1 MAVLNPLGFQR
12 EAVDR
17 LVIAFLR
24 LWKGNIRQAPLVFKS
39 PTGSGKTFMMASF
52 INELNNLPQWDED
65 KAFIWITFSDDL
77 AMQSRDK
84 FIKYFENTLKNDLIT
99 VDDFNREKLRKND
112 ILFINWQ
119 KLVSRRAEDRRLRR
133 PEEEK
138 DHKETGVYFEDFIEN
153 THEDGRE
160 IILIVDE
167 SHTHKTTEL
176 AGNVVDGI
184 NPRIIIDVSATP
196 KPNSIPTAED
206 IEEGRGGFVY
216 VKRDD
221 VVDEGLIKEK
231 IIVQTEEE
239 IRRFGQTDLDEVLL
253 QLGLVRRAELKR
265 QLVALGKNVNP
276 LMLIQLPNDDQ
287 KLREIGQRKKED
299 IVLEFL
305 RGKGVDIESRVA
317 MWFDNYKKNLDFI
330 EENDDEV
337 DFMLFKQ
344 AAGTGWDCPRAH
356 VLVMFRE
363 IQSTTF
369 YAQTVGRILR
379 MPEPEKSAD
388 YINTPDLRTGFLYT
402 DYRREEI
409 KDIEVVAGNKPA
421 TFFSELRKG
430 KEKEIQDFELP
441 SAFIQRVDYGD
452 IADSAKFQRSLA
464 KSFNE
469 YFGITE
475 EGVFD
480 NIQEKLISKGLEI
493 NTHIDTSLVVDAEF
507 EDFDKM
513 SLEFKRRGHD
523 YKHEISNND
532 VEKLFNYYC
541 YNVLTEQT
549 DEDAK
554 ISNVARSWNRLKS
567 ALRVW
572 NTKYLNF
579 TNIQFYKIFI
589 NDMFREA
596 RSTFRPAITKA
607 LKDYR
612 PILKQVLK
620 DRKEKLEKKKRPTFR
635 FKKSYAFT
643 DDYEV
648 LEQGR
653 CLFDPF
659 YIKKNYL
666 GSENEIRF
674 VRYIDGH
681 GKVNWWF
688 KNGDQGQDYFALK
701 YYNTTEQRER
711 LFYPD
716 WIIKFVDGRIGIF
729 DTKAYRTLSTEGRA
743 KGLAL
748 KLRELGDGFVGGIVR
763 YANGIFEYCNSVDY
777 DDIVPSNNE
786 WKPMEGL
793 FR

>member
-1 MAVLNPLGFQR
+1 LL
-12 EAVDR
+12 
-17 LVIAFLR
+17 
-24 LWKGNIRQAPLVFKS
+24 
-39 PTGSGKTFMMASF
+39 
-52 INELNNLPQWDED
+52 
-65 KAFIWITFSDDL
+65 
-77 AMQSRDK
+77 
-84 FIKYFENTLKNDLIT
+84 T
-99 VDDFNREKLRKND
+99 VDDLNRGKLHKND

-138 DHKETGVYFEDFIEN
+138 DQKETGVYFEDFIEN
-153 THEDGRE
+153 AHEDGRE

-221 VVDEGLIKEK
+221 VVDEGLIKEN
-231 IIVQTEEE
+231 IVVQTEEE
-239 IRRFGQTDLDEVLL
+239 LRRFGQTDLDEVLL
-253 QLGLVRRAELKR
+253 QLGFVRRAELKR
-265 QLVALGKNVNP
+265 QLVALGKSVNP

-317 MWFDNYKKNLDFI
+317 MWFDNHKKNLDFI

-379 MPEPEKSAD
+379 MSEPKKSAD
-388 YINTPDLRTGFLYT
+388 YVNTPDLRTGFLYT
-402 DYRREEI
+402 NYRREEI
-409 KDIEVVAGNKPA
+409 EDVEVVTGNKPA
-421 TFFSELRKG
+421 SFFSWIIEG
-430 KEKEIQDFELP
+430 HENEIERFSLP
-441 SAFIQRVDYGD
+441 SEFIQRVDYGD
-452 IADSAKFQRSLA
+452 IPSSPKFQRSLA
-464 KSFNE
+464 KSLNE

-475 EGVFD
+475 EDVFEKTK
-480 NIQEKLISKGLEI
+480 EKLVAKGLEI
-493 NTHIDTSLVVDAEF
+493 IGNINTKLVVDAQF

-523 YKHEISNND
+523 YQHEISHND
-532 VEKLFNYYC
+532 IEKLFNYYC
-541 YNVLTEQT
+541 YKVLTEQT

-567 ALRVW
+567 AMRVW

-607 LKDYR
+607 LKDYK

-620 DRKEKLEKKKRPTFR
+620 DRKEKLEKKKSPTFR

-648 LEQGR
+648 LEQER

-666 GSENEIRF
+666 GSENETRF
-674 VRYIDGH
+674 ARYIDGH
-681 GKVNWWF
+681 NKIDWWF

-701 YYNTTEQRER
+701 YYNTTEQTER

-716 WIIKFVDGRIGIF
+716 WIIKFVDGRIGIY
-729 DTKAYRTLSTEGRA
+729 DTKAYRTLITEGRA

-748 KLRELGDGFVGGIVR
+748 KLQELGDGFVGGIVR
-763 YANGIFEYCNSVDY
+763 FANGVFQYCNSVNY
-777 DDIVPSNNE
+777 DDVVASNNQ
-786 WKPMEGL
+786 WNAMEDL